1 MIYRYF
7 LLLLILLL
15 YPMPKLT
22 AHRSGAPFDL
32 SVCPYDEFAPT
43 MRLRRA
49 PKQPKGLRFGTDCLD
64 LCGFA
69 EISPPRSRR
78 AALHWEGRPNV
89 NGPPFIYGYLL
100 LVLVNL
106 LIYAYPVIT
115 DG

>member
-1 MIYRYF
+1 M
-7 LLLLILLL
+7 
-15 YPMPKLT
+15 
-22 AHRSGAPFDL
+22 
-32 SVCPYDEFAPT
+32 FAS
-43 MRLRRA
+43 MQRLRRA